1 MLQVF
6 QNSKC
11 SASGQPLELPVVH
24 FYCGHSFNQVRGG
37 GSGRVGRACC
47 TPLFIFFPPAAMLP
61 QRSLGDSDAECPIC
75 APDFRRMLDIR
86 RNMAASATQQVGG
99 PPSPPSA
106 SNVPHPYCTVPLIW
120 CPFPCS
126 TLCCPPL
133 TPLPSLPQ
141 DRFFTELREHG
152 DGFTVVAEHF
162 GRGIMNLTAAA
173 TRQD

>member
-1 MLQVF
+1 
-6 QNSKC
+6 
-11 SASGQPLELPVVH
+11 
-24 FYCGHSFNQVRGG
+24 
-37 GSGRVGRACC
+37 
-47 TPLFIFFPPAAMLP
+47 MLP

-106 SNVPHPYCTVPLIW
+106 TQQVGGPPSPPSASSVPHPYCTISLIW